1 MGQQCRAYRY
11 NHVIVVEEHIDPS
24 QDEQVEW
31 AFAHRVNAG
40 EGRIII
46 FPGILVLPFF
56 SDKAHLRCPGRQR
69 ASNQFVHLIRK
80 LRWIRHGR

>member
-11 NHVIVVEEHIDPS
+11 NHVIVVEEDIDPS

-31 AFAHRVNAG
+31 ASGHRVNAG
-40 EGRIII
+40 EGGIVI

-56 SDKAHLRCPGRQR
+56 SDKAIAGPW
-69 ASNQFVHLIRK
+69 ATD
-80 LRWIRHGR
+80 